1 MTQFLDCRL
10 APVGGELA
18 TTVAVFQGTSIND
31 YTGLA
36 MAGLLNAIGGQH
48 VLIATHGFNVNRADG
63 IAHVS
68 NWASLLQLPM
78 GSAFVGLLW
87 PGDSIW
93 AHGLDY
99 PEEPRVAD
107 DAGVLIAGF
116 LDATFA
122 GAASISFASHSLGA
136 RVVLSTVNNMSL
148 PVRRVT
154 LMAGAVDDDCL
165 TTEFQAVAAKVG
177 EISILASAKDE
188 VLSAAFPMGNFFA
201 GIIAAGHPWWRA
213 AIGHTGPASPWPSSL
228 QVPYA
233 IPDSW
238 NYQHSNYLQ
247 IDNPPAPPLPIPIGV
262 PPDGSPVLAP
272 DCDAN
277 GNPIPGW
284 QEAFSAAFVS
294 TRFR

>member
-18 TTVAVFQGTSIND
+18 TTVAVCQGASIDD

-48 VLIATHGFNVNRADG
+48 VLIATHGFNVNRANG
-63 IAHVS
+63 IASLS
-68 NWASLLQLPM
+68 NWNSLLQLPV

-107 DAGVLIAGF
+107 DAGVLIAEF
-116 LDATFA
+116 LDTTFA
-122 GAASISFASHSLGA
+122 GAASISFVSHSLGA

-165 TTEFQAVAAKVG
+165 TTEFQAVTAKVG
-177 EISILASAKDE
+177 EISVLASAKDE

-201 GIIAAGHPWWRA
+201 GIIASGHPWWRA

-228 QVPYA
+228 QAPYA
-233 IPDSW
+233 IPDCW
-238 NYQHSNYLQ
+238 NYQHGNYLQ
-247 IDNPPAPPLPIPIGV
+247 ITNPPAPPLPIPIGV
-262 PPDGSPVLAP
+262 PPGGSPVLAP